1 MPGRMRPRR
10 TLGTRPLWQMVAAA
24 VLVPG
29 AGVSALTAAAA
40 AGPGSPLFGLH
51 RAEQNVRVQ
60 FASSQSD
67 RVRLHLSYADEALS
81 QLDRA
86 VAQQAGDPAYR
97 AALTTFLTEQ
107 RAAAQG
113 VAALPAGGGPDAP
126 APPVFAPPGK
136 TPNDPR
142 GAPAPDHRSKPPP
155 AAHGPGGFGGVVADG
170 Q

>member
-113 VAALPAGGGPDAP
+113 VAALPAGG
-126 APPVFAPPGK
+126 
-136 TPNDPR
+136 PR
-142 GAPAPDHRSKPPP
+142 GARAAQFSPLPPKAKRQTRAAPRPIRRVERLPTP
-155 AAHGPGGFGGVVADG
+155 
-170 Q
+170 